1 MTDIILSPQFITFF
15 SILIGIWTFHKT
27 KEAERES
34 EWRKEKLKL
43 YLKFV
48 EALSGLTD
56 CEITDQGRISFAKA
70 CNDLHAL
77 SPQNVIQALHEYQEQ
92 IRITN
97 QSSTVESKQEALN
110 KLIFEMRRDL
120 KIKPHD
126 NKSEFEMLLWTSG
139 VKQKTK

>member
-1 MTDIILSPQFITFF
+1 MKEFLLSSQFITII
-15 SILIGIWTFHKT
+15 SVVIGLYIFHKT

-34 EWRKEKLKL
+34 EWRKEKLNL

-48 EALSGLTD
+48 ESLSGITD
-56 CEITDQGRISFAKA
+56 SEITDEGEIGFAKA

-77 SPQNVIQALHEYQEQ
+77 APQNVLKALHGYQEQ

-97 QSSTVESKQEALN
+97 HHSSVESKRKALN

-120 KIKPHD
+120 KIKPQD
-126 NKSEFEMLLWTSG
+126 KEEECLMLLWTSG
-139 VKQKTK
+139 KRRSR